1 MKQIATNNK
10 SLKNITLKPMPDISM
25 KPDLNETIRN
35 MVVIVR
41 NEIMAHKKSLDITDG
56 ALVENI
62 ITQIREE
69 NCSFSCEK
77 ECNEYYYNVV
87 RTTLWSYVN
96 EKESSEIINQLKSG
110 DLLFSQK
117 FFYGTN
123 NNKCNISRFRSK
135 ILAQIKQ
142 TYHVDMSIQEFGNI
156 VYNFLWDKGTWSV
169 LDNYAG
175 KGSFFCW
182 LERVCYHEVIKA
194 LEEMKIINV
203 SRERT
208 TRNTRLLGPSVSPDI
223 WYLIISDIMQDG
235 RRKNLL
241 MAKYVYRKNEVS
253 MEEEFNM
260 NTEELRKEIK
270 KAEDILKDRLI
281 CSDSYYETLVLRDK
295 SPRNIEVSEEYIK
308 DFAKWID
315 EQNDISQLADVF
327 GVDMNN
333 GELSDKIVKFLYDFS
348 EKMKWT
354 DDERI
359 IWQLRFI
366 ENISPVE
373 LAERYGKTRTWID
386 QKYSKINIKFRKAIR
401 EWWKENA
408 Q

>member
-41 NEIMAHKKSLDITDG
+41 NEIIAHKKSLDITDG